1 MRLVGSRCEWI
12 GGRLSPP
19 FFVNDR
25 KEPYRPTLVLWM
37 EQPSGL
43 LVGHELIAPENAAG
57 AVGRALRAALEHPLA
72 GPARRPDVLR
82 VSDAATAAEVRAA
95 IGDSISVTVA
105 PTPELDALL
114 ELMLKE
120 MPGSGVEVSYLEGGR
135 IPPAAIEKLF
145 SAAELLYRMAPWK
158 VATNGQVLR
167 MDIPELGVEG
177 ACVSIIGSLGENL
190 GVLVFPSLA
199 GYEAFLRAAAQP
211 HLGPGRRD
219 AGTDWLAL
227 SFDRGADLSTTQR
240 REMAAHG
247 WRVADASAYP
257 VVTRHDRD
265 GASRPLLE
273 RDVKI
278 AAACAASLTA
288 FFVKH
293 RNLFEADEFEPVC
306 ESWFD
311 EHGLEV
317 RFTIPYEA
325 FELFEIES
333 SPVREAARPARPGRN
348 DPCYCGSGRK
358 YKQCHLPLDEREDG
372 TCR

>member
-1 MRLVGSRCEWI
+1 MRLAGSRCEWI
-12 GGRLSPP
+12 GGRLVPP

-25 KEPYRPTLVLWM
+25 DEPYRPTLVLWM

-43 LVGHELIAPENAAG
+43 LVGHQLIAPENAEG
-57 AVGRALRAALEHPLA
+57 AVGRALRAALEYPLA
-72 GPARRPDVLR
+72 GPPRRPDVLR

-114 ELMLKE
+114 QLMLKE
-120 MPGSGVEVSYLEGGR
+120 MPGSGIDVSYLEGGR

-158 VATNGQVLR
+158 AATNGQVLR
-167 MDIPELGVEG
+167 MDIPGLGVGG
-177 ACVSIIGSLGENL
+177 ACVSIIGSLGESL

-199 GYEAFLRAAAQP
+199 GYEAFLRAAKRP
-211 HLGPGRRD
+211 PGRGRPN

-240 REMAAHG
+240 REIAAHG
-247 WRVADASAYP
+247 WRVADANAYP

-265 GASRPLLE
+265 GASRPLVE

-293 RNLFEADEFEPVC
+293 RNLFETDEFEPVC

-311 EHGLEV
+311 AQDLEV

-333 SPVREAARPARPGRN
+333 SPVRAVARPARPRRN

-372 TCR
+372 TRR